1 MKITRTSPLFFP
13 FLLFTLFLILSFLQL
28 FELHTKGTGNEIDN
42 LFFYLINILL
52 WLSGAFLTNSLIQ
65 TFLWGGLFKRP
76 IEGTFNQLLID
87 FTSAFIYVLAI
98 SGIITTVFHNQ
109 LGKFWIIV
117 LAILL
122 IFITAL
128 RRRVLSISHGSFFST
143 DRPFNIGDWIEVID
157 NSVGQKIIGEVMSI
171 SMRNIKIKNEDN
183 SITVVP
189 NSLISN
195 FIIKNFTGTE
205 DEIQFVLSLT
215 LDFSIPT
222 ERVKRI
228 LFAAAKDALLSLD
241 LECSN
246 EPTVKLKR
254 TYELGVEYN
263 VYYWIKPWENISPVD
278 MNDKINST
286 ILDHLKNSGL
296 TLAYPKVERYSKKI
310 PINQIDLDSSKD
322 RKQILANNEFFNLFN
337 SEELKKLSEKITP
350 SYFKMNE
357 TLIQQRASGDSMFIL
372 IEGLL
377 DVSMVTENDEK
388 INIGRLTPG
397 EYFGEMSLLTG
408 EARTAT
414 VTAIT
419 DSVAYEIKKEHLQ
432 EIIESR
438 PEIAEDI
445 INTVAIRTS
454 SNLQLIEEAEKAGKN
469 FYQEVLGK
477 IKQFFSLD

>member
-1 MKITRTSPLFFP
+1 MLFP
-13 FLLFTLFLILSFLQL
+13 
-28 FELHTKGTGNEIDN
+28 
-42 LFFYLINILL
+42 
-52 WLSGAFLTNSLIQ
+52 
-65 TFLWGGLFKRP
+65 
-76 IEGTFNQLLID
+76 LID

-98 SGIITTVFHNQ
+98 SGIITTVFNQ
-109 LGKFWIIV
+109 QLDNFWIIV
-117 LAILL
+117 LGIVL
-122 IFITAL
+122 IFVTAL
-128 RRRVLSISHGSFFST
+128 RRRVLSVSHGSFFST

-157 NSVGQKIIGEVMSI
+157 NSVGQKIIGEVINI

-183 SITVVP
+183 SITIIP
-189 NSLISN
+189 NSLLSN

-337 SEELKKLSEKITP
+337 SEELKKLSEKIRP